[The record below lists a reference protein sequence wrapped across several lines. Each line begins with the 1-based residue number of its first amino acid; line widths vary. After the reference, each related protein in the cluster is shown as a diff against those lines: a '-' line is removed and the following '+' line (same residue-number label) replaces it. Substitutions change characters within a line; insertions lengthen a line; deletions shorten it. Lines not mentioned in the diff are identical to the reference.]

1 MRAAGDARHPT
12 AVIAEDEPVLRAQLQ
27 EMLRAVWPQLGIAAV
42 AEDGF
47 QAMQAL
53 ARHQPDVLFLDIE
66 MPGLTGL
73 EVARQASGRHH
84 VVFLTAYDQY
94 AVAAFEAGAIDYL
107 KKPLAAGRLATA
119 CQRVKERLASSAPAN
134 LEGLLGVLAS
144 RAARASPYLR
154 WINASLADE
163 VKLITVDEVCYFQS
177 DAKYT
182 RVVTAESESLIR
194 KPLKEL
200 ASELDPAQFW
210 QIHRSTIVNV
220 SAIAGVSREISG
232 GFVVKLRSRAETLA
246 VSQQFAHRF
255 RQM

>member
-1 MRAAGDARHPT
+1 MSAPNPT
-12 AVIAEDEPVLRAQLQ
+12 AVIAEDEPVLRKRLQ
-27 EMLRAVWPQLGIAAV
+27 EMLGAAWPQLEIVAL

-53 ARHQPDVLFLDIE
+53 KQHEPDILFLDIE

-73 EVARQASGRHH
+73 EVARHASGRHH

-94 AVAAFEAGAIDYL
+94 AVAAFEAGAVDYL
-107 KKPLAAGRLATA
+107 MKPVTMGRLATA
-119 CQRVKERLASSAPAN
+119 CERVKARLAGAPSRIEDLLDSLARRSAPAN
-134 LEGLLGVLAS
+134 
-144 RAARASPYLR
+144 PYLR
-154 WINASLADE
+154 WINASLAAD

-182 RVVTAESESLIR
+182 RVVTADSESLIR
-194 KPLKEL
+194 KSLKEL
-200 ASELDPAQFW
+200 SSELDPSQFW

-220 SAIAGVSREISG
+220 GDIAGVSRELSG
-232 GFVVKLRSRAETLA
+232 AFVVRLKNRKETLS
-246 VSQQFAHRF
+246 VSHQFAHRF